1 MKQQVDNRP
10 NGKPSKKKK
19 KGTKDA
25 EREAKLKR
33 GKGKM
38 TSAAS
43 KEMSKLKMPVESIL
57 GRSSKKSL
65 RKPGVFTKGA

>member
-19 KGTKDA
+19 KATKES
-25 EREAKLKR
+25 EREAR
-33 GKGKM
+33 GKM
-38 TSAAS
+38 TAAAS
-43 KEMSKLKMPVESIL
+43 KEMAKLKMPVESLL
-57 GRSSKKSL
+57 GRTSKKSL

>member
-10 NGKPSKKKK
+10 NGKPLKRKKKA
-19 KGTKDA
+19 TKDA
-25 EREAKLKR
+25 EAKLKL

-38 TSAAS
+38 TAAAS
-43 KEMSKLKMPVESIL
+43 KEMSKLKMPVESLL
-57 GRSSKKSL
+57 GRTSKKSL

>member
-19 KGTKDA
+19 KATKEA
-25 EREAKLKR
+25 ESKAR
-33 GKGKM
+33 GKM

-43 KEMSKLKMPVESIL
+43 KELGKLKMPVESIL
-57 GRSSKKSL
+57 GRASKKSL
-65 RKPGVFTKGA
+65 RKPGVFTSTKGA

>member
-10 NGKPSKKKK
+10 NGKPSKRLK
-19 KGTKDA
+19 KGTRDA
-25 EREAKLKR
+25 EKSA
-33 GKGKM
+33 KGKM
-38 TSAAS
+38 TAAAS
-43 KEMSKLKMPVESIL
+43 KELGKLKMPVESIL

>member
-25 EREAKLKR
+25 ETKLKS

-38 TSAAS
+38 TSAAT
-43 KEMSKLKMPVESIL
+43 KELSKLKMPTESIL
-57 GRSSKKSL
+57 GRTSKKSL

>member
-10 NGKPSKKKK
+10 NGKPSKKLK

-25 EREAKLKR
+25 
-33 GKGKM
+33 KGKM
-38 TSAAS
+38 TAAAS
-43 KEMSKLKMPVESIL
+43 REMGKLKMPVESIL
-57 GRSSKKSL
+57 GRTSKKSL

>member
-10 NGKPSKKKK
+10 NGKPVKKKRK
-19 KGTKDA
+19 K
-25 EREAKLKR
+25 REESEGKA
-33 GKGKM
+33 KGKM
-38 TSAAS
+38 TTAAS
-43 KEMSKLKMPVESIL
+43 KELSKLKMPVESIL